1 MILKYRVKP
10 NYTYYYIEIY
20 GTTPVT
26 PHYTYYTYFSIVEQA
41 LVFFLD
47 SVVPFLILMTVIM
60 KLSP

>member
-1 MILKYRVKP
+1 MILKYHVKP
-10 NYTYYYIEIY
+10 NYTYHYIEIY

>member
-1 MILKYRVKP
+1 MILKYHVKP
-10 NYTYYYIEIY
+10 NYTYHYIEIY

-26 PHYTYYTYFSIVEQA
+26 PHYTYYTYFSIVEQT

-47 SVVPFLILMTVIM
+47 SVVPCLILMTVIM

>member
-1 MILKYRVKP
+1 M
-10 NYTYYYIEIY
+10 Y

-47 SVVPFLILMTVIM
+47 SVVPFFNTHDSNYETITVKNV
-60 KLSP
+60 KLT